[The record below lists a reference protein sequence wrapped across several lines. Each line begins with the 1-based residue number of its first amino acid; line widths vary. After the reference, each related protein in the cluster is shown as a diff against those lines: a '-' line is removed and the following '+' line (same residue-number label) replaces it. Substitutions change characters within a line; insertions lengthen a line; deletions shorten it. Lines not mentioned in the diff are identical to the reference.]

1 MPHKSTDDV
10 KKEEKN
16 EEEKEED
23 DDDRTETASNASS
36 SYNDLFEAEDG
47 EEQVASNSKG
57 GSEPTV
63 FESRFFV
70 CKFEHR
76 PKSTASEEKD
86 GKQKAELEVPTE
98 NKENETKKIK
108 VEVDGE
114 QTPTIVKIENDEVS
128 ASMTFSHVL
137 FSTFFQLFR
146 RLPKRP
152 SNHHLS
158 QLPLTFHHHHQPP
171 PQQSP
176 QPLSPRPLKSP
187 QPPPS
192 PPPTSRY
199 TASSSEFEPSSH
211 LPHHPHPPHPQW
223 PTLSRT

>member
-1 MPHKSTDDV
+1 MPHKLTDDV
-10 KKEEKN
+10 KNEEKT
-16 EEEKEED
+16 EEEEDD

-98 NKENETKKIK
+98 NKENETKKI
-108 VEVDGE
+108 EIDGE

-128 ASMTFSHVL
+128 ASINKNFIL
-137 FSTFFQLFR
+137 F
-146 RLPKRP
+146 
-152 SNHHLS
+152 
-158 QLPLTFHHHHQPP
+158 LTFPNLFQGFQSDHQ
-171 PQQSP
+171 
-176 QPLSPRPLKSP
+176 
-187 QPPPS
+187 
-192 PPPTSRY
+192 TII
-199 TASSSEFEPSSH
+199 
-211 LPHHPHPPHPQW
+211 
-223 PTLSRT
+223 